1 MMYLVME
8 CHPAYA
14 IVLDQA
20 GRMIKVANMGYEA
33 GQKVDHVIAR
43 RTQTVPLRFR
53 LAPLMIAACLCAA
66 ILGGGTYGACFMTYG
81 TVELRI
87 NPDVMMSVSYTDRVV
102 GLEGLNEDGIRLIDQ
117 VSYKGK
123 NSEEM
128 TQLLVERAVEMGYLK
143 DGGTV
148 LVKAQGST
156 GWKDKRENAIS
167 SGLSHMLEGR
177 MRVEIKIG
185 AAEEVTTPETPASQ
199 APASTAHHPTPS
211 VHPVAAP
218 VATESSRQ
226 EERNKKRD
234 DDGYNDGD
242 DDQDDRD
249 DDRDDGDDDQDD
261 RDDDRDDGDDDQ
273 DDRDDDRD
281 NGDDDQ
287 DDRDDGRDDGDDD
300 QDDRDDDRDD
310 RDDDRADR
318 DNGRD
323 NDHEEDNDDD

>member
-1 MMYLVME
+1 
-8 CHPAYA
+8 
-14 IVLDQA
+14 
-20 GRMIKVANMGYEA
+20 
-33 GQKVDHVIAR
+33 
-43 RTQTVPLRFR
+43 
-53 LAPLMIAACLCAA
+53 
-66 ILGGGTYGACFMTYG
+66 MTYG

-117 VSYKGK
+117 VSYKGQ

-148 LVKAQGST
+148 SVKAQGSA

-185 AAEEVTTPETPASQ
+185 AAEEETIPETPASQ

-226 EERNKKRD
+226 EERNKKHDDDGLDDDDRD

-249 DDRDDGDDDQDD
+249 DDRDD
-261 RDDDRDDGDDDQ
+261 RDDDQ

-281 NGDDDQ
+281 N
-287 DDRDDGRDDGDDD
+287 GDDD

-323 NDHEEDNDDD
+323 NDHEEDNDDDD

>member
-1 MMYLVME
+1 MIYLVME

-148 LVKAQGST
+148 SVKAQGSA

-185 AAEEVTTPETPASQ
+185 AAEEETIPETPASQ

-226 EERNKKRD
+226 EERNKKHDDDGLDDDDRD

-242 DDQDDRD
+242 A
-249 DDRDDGDDDQDD
+249 
-261 RDDDRDDGDDDQ
+261 DQ

-287 DDRDDGRDDGDDD
+287 DDRDDDRDDRDDDQDDRDDDRDNEDDD

-323 NDHEEDNDDD
+323 NDHEEDNDDDD

>member
-1 MMYLVME
+1 
-8 CHPAYA
+8 
-14 IVLDQA
+14 
-20 GRMIKVANMGYEA
+20 
-33 GQKVDHVIAR
+33 
-43 RTQTVPLRFR
+43 
-53 LAPLMIAACLCAA
+53 
-66 ILGGGTYGACFMTYG
+66 
-81 TVELRI
+81 
-87 NPDVMMSVSYTDRVV
+87 MSVSYTDRVV

-148 LVKAQGST
+148 SVKAQGSA

-185 AAEEVTTPETPASQ
+185 AAEEETIPETPASQ

-226 EERNKKRD
+226 EERNKKHDDDGLDDDDRD

-249 DDRDDGDDDQDD
+249 DDRDDGDDDQEIEMTTVIMGMMTKTIGMTTVTIGMMTKTIEMTTVIM
-261 RDDDRDDGDDDQ
+261 RMMTKTIEMTTVTIEMMTGPIETMA
-273 DDRDDDRD
+273 
-281 NGDDDQ
+281 GTMTMKKTMMMMIK
-287 DDRDDGRDDGDDD
+287 
-300 QDDRDDDRDD
+300 
-310 RDDDRADR
+310 
-318 DNGRD
+318 
-323 NDHEEDNDDD
+323 

>member
-148 LVKAQGST
+148 SVKAQGSA

-185 AAEEVTTPETPASQ
+185 AAEEETIPETPASQ

-226 EERNKKRD
+226 EERNKKHD
-234 DDGYNDGD
+234 DDGLD
-242 DDQDDRD
+242 D
-249 DDRDDGDDDQDD
+249 DDRDD
-261 RDDDRDDGDDDQ
+261 RDDDQ

-281 NGDDDQ
+281 NE
-287 DDRDDGRDDGDDD
+287 DDD

-323 NDHEEDNDDD
+323 NDHEEDNDDDD